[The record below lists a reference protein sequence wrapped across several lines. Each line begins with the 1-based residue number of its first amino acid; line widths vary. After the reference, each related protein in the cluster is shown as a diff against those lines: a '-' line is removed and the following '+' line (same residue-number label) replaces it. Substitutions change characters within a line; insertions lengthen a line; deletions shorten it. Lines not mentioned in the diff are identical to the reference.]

1 MGTRSRIASYALC
14 FLVIQV
20 KFTIS
25 RTSWRLSADKVV
37 MSSTTTTAPGLEDDA
52 ILNILTS
59 SISLGNGQGWSRT
72 ATDSNA
78 ADKLQVHC
86 SECKAY
92 PTTNGHGQD
101 RRFAAATYAAVAA
114 AAAAAAAAGGDPS
127 SGTSNLTAEQTFA
140 NLAKSSSSSSSS
152 TTPGQGNSNNEQQQQ
167 QASMSCGSSGQS
179 CDDIVLDCGKP
190 VNFTYYDNL
199 IGVANRN
206 KHPLVPEPAVVYMFK
221 KTEEKLT
228 DFDIDLLE
236 RRLKRAKREKP
247 KSVQLYN
254 QIGNFWRIKGNAQ
267 RSIECFRRALAVS
280 PHNAEVL
287 LNLARVLLVLE
298 YLDDASYLARRSLEL
313 QPPDRNA
320 WEQYLTLGQIFK
332 AYGHFQEAAV
342 HLRHALELK
351 PDLVDAAKAL
361 KEVESLPIASMHMYT
376 LLIIVCLVLGV
387 LLVVLSNVEC
397 EDDST
402 LAPDHQHHQQQH
414 QSQSQ
419 TQPIPQHQQYLQR
432 GPTAPS
438 QRHFNRAMAMR
449 SLRFNVSRG
458 KRC

>member
-1 MGTRSRIASYALC
+1 
-14 FLVIQV
+14 
-20 KFTIS
+20 
-25 RTSWRLSADKVV
+25 
-37 MSSTTTTAPGLEDDA
+37 
-52 ILNILTS
+52 
-59 SISLGNGQGWSRT
+59 
-72 ATDSNA
+72 
-78 ADKLQVHC
+78 
-86 SECKAY
+86 
-92 PTTNGHGQD
+92 
-101 RRFAAATYAAVAA
+101 
-114 AAAAAAAAGGDPS
+114 
-127 SGTSNLTAEQTFA
+127 
-140 NLAKSSSSSSSS
+140 
-152 TTPGQGNSNNEQQQQ
+152 
-167 QASMSCGSSGQS
+167 
-179 CDDIVLDCGKP
+179 
-190 VNFTYYDNL
+190 
-199 IGVANRN
+199 
-206 KHPLVPEPAVVYMFK
+206 MFK
-221 KTEEKLT
+221 KNEEKLT

-361 KEVESLPIASMHMYT
+361 KEVESLPIASIHVYT

-387 LLVVLSNVEC
+387 LLVVLSSVEC
-397 EDDST
+397 EEDSS
-402 LAPDHQHHQQQH
+402 L
-414 QSQSQ
+414 SSE
-419 TQPIPQHQQYLQR
+419 QPQR
-432 GPTAPS
+432 PA

-449 SLRFNVSRG
+449 SLRLNVSRG